1 TRSSR
6 REEALI
12 PLEKTAARSRGGITD
27 LPIWLPLIVLA
38 ALAFRLRTLLPAW
51 GFMWV
56 MAAAIFLGCKWL
68 TWWQCKIAAIEPWR
82 NFAYLLLWP
91 GLDAAAFLGTSKP
104 RDSITRTITRMSW
117 LAAFGKMLF
126 GAVLLWG
133 IVRTLP
139 ASSPLLAGWCGL
151 LGLIFLLHF
160 GAFHLLA
167 LAWQHAGVDARPLM
181 RAPILSTSLGEF
193 WGKRWNL
200 AFSHLAFGV
209 AFRPVLRRLGA
220 AWATI
225 VVFLVSGL
233 VHELVI
239 SVPAGGGYGLPTLYF
254 LLQAAGILIERS
266 VVGRKLGLRRGFAG
280 WSFTAVFTAGPVF
293 WLFHPPFIHHVILP
307 FFKAIHAM

>member
-1 TRSSR
+1 
-6 REEALI
+6 
-12 PLEKTAARSRGGITD
+12 
-27 LPIWLPLIVLA
+27 
-38 ALAFRLRTLLPAW
+38 
-51 GFMWV
+51 MWV

-82 NFAYLLLWP
+82 NFAYLLLWL
-91 GLDAAAFLGTSKP
+91 GLDAGAFLGNSKP
-104 RDSITRTITRMSW
+104 RNSVTRVSW
-117 LAAFGKMLF
+117 LAAFGKTLL

-133 IVRTLP
+133 IVRTMP

-167 LAWQHAGVDARPLM
+167 LAWQRAGVDARPLM

-193 WGKRWNL
+193 WGRRWNL

-225 VVFLVSGL
+225 VVFLASGL

-239 SVPAGGGYGLPTLYF
+239 SVPARGGYGLPTLYF

-266 VVGRKLGLRRGFAG
+266 MVGRKLGLRRGFAG